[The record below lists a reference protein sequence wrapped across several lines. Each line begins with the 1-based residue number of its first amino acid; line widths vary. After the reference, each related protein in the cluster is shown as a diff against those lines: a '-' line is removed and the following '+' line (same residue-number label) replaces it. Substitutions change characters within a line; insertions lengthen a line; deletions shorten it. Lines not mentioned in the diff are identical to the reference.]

1 MKNKTLL
8 SESGL
13 STFKISELSGL
24 RNGIVNQTAAEE
36 MSGQDSDRS
45 MMQTPTSPEVPEDEG
60 RPRVGSEVT
69 KSSITVEDQPTVNR

>member
-13 STFKISELSGL
+13 STFKISEPSDL
-24 RNGIVNQTAAEE
+24 RNGIGNQTAAEE

-45 MMQTPTSPEVPEDEG
+45 MMQALTFPEEVPEDEG
-60 RPRVGSEVT
+60 REGVGSEVT
-69 KSSITVEDQPTVNR
+69 ITVEDQPTVNR